1 MGEKTREAMENKKN
15 CDKRRKGGG
24 WGGGQKKD
32 GGKGRTVKRE
42 GR

>member
-24 WGGGQKKD
+24 GGGRR
-32 GGKGRTVKRE
+32 RTEVKV
-42 GR
+42 GQ

>member
-24 WGGGQKKD
+24 WGGRRRTEVKVGQ
-32 GGKGRTVKRE
+32 
-42 GR
+42 